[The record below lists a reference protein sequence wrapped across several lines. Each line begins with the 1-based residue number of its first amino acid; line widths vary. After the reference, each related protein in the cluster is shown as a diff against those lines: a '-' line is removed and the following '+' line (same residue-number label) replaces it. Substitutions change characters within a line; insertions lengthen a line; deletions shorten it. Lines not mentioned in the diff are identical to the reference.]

1 MKHVSRASIDK
12 AIAIVDNLNDEQL
25 EIITQK
31 YTSEQAILF
40 DYVISAALEY
50 QNDDLDGLIVYYF
63 CLINESFSQ
72 EGISLKPITEEDIDE
87 VHEPFFD
94 MLDEYFETENEE
106 ILESFCDQPH
116 LAQFMAMEV
125 STDDEDGSSFD
136 EETATQLFIVTL
148 SMITLMNRAIV

>member
-12 AIAIVDNLNDEQL
+12 AIEIVDNLNDEQL

-50 QNDDLDGLIVYYF
+50 QNEDLDGLIVYYF

-94 MLDEYFETENEE
+94 MLDEYFESEDEE
-106 ILESFCDQPH
+106 LIESFCDQPH
-116 LAQFMAMEV
+116 LAFLMATDV
-125 STDDEDGSSFD
+125 STADDDGSDLS
-136 EETATQLFIVTL
+136 EETAEQIYVVMLA
-148 SMITLMNRAIV
+148 MIAIMNRAII